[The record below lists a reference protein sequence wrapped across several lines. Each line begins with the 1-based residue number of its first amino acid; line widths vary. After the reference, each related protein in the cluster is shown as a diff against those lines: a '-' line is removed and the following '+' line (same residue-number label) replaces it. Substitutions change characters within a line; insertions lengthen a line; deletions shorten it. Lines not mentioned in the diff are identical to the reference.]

1 MREMTSVLYYS
12 NLCPKCK
19 NILQLLSKSKVKDEI
34 HFICIDRR
42 VQTQD
47 GTIAIIMQNGS
58 QIGLP
63 PEITKVP
70 AMMLL
75 NKGNMVLFGTQILEY
90 LKPKEEAYQANAVMN
105 NGEPMA
111 YMLGGGG
118 SLHGV
123 VSDNYSFLDQT
134 SESLSAKGDGG
145 LRQMHSY
152 ARINTIDSIE
162 TPPDNYVPDKV
173 KGETLESISQK
184 RNSEVPQQIPRT

>member
-1 MREMTSVLYYS
+1 MTSVLYYS
-12 NLCPKCK
+12 NLCPNCK
-19 NILQLLSKSKVKDEI
+19 QVLQLLSKSKVKDEI

-42 VQTQD
+42 IQAQD
-47 GTIAIIMQNGS
+47 GSIAVIMQNGS
-58 QIGLP
+58 QIKLP
-63 PEITKVP
+63 EQITKVP
-70 AMMLL
+70 ALMLL
-75 NKGNMVLFGTQILEY
+75 NKGNAVIFGMQILEY

-111 YMLGGGG
+111 YVLGGGG

-134 SESLSAKGDGG
+134 AESLSAKGDGG

-152 ARINTIDSIE
+152 ATINAIDNIE

-173 KGETLESISQK
+173 KGETVETLSQK
-184 RNSEVPQQIPRT
+184 RNSDVPQQIPRT